1 MAIKV
6 GGTEVV
12 DNNRQLKNIASVDAT
27 TVAALGTAGVGSGGG
42 KFSATADGAIA
53 IGKPVILQSNGTV
66 KQVVTTVN
74 ELGTPTVS
82 SDVNIHAN
90 TNNGFGNTHYFPTA
104 NVYLY
109 MTGIGSSIY
118 AWTFSF
124 NHSTNALGNFVTNGT
139 TVDTGNFSQNLRTAF
154 DPVTGK
160 FMAAWNYNN
169 SVRYRTGIL
178 SSSGAITLN
187 SNGSANHATI
197 ASGDRTFDVAFST
210 TDNMFV
216 LVYTSSSGGN
226 GTVRGFT
233 VDSSGVSTAVNVNR
247 GLWSSINLSMMDLA
261 YDSDNNRFMVAG
273 RDNTNN
279 DKGKAFYFSY
289 PTSGALTL
297 HDTTA
302 FENIANTNIQHV
314 NLAYNPEYN
323 RFAVIYSKTGSGNN
337 VQLLT
342 VSGTSISAGGS
353 VQQIIS
359 TNPQSA
365 RQIVYDPLTHK
376 MVTLFI
382 TSGGTAAKII
392 DVSSTVASVG
402 TIFYIDSNT
411 NYQESHLVFNSADNV
426 FAALYWSGSYTKL
439 HTLTTAQTSSNN
451 TSWIGFAESAI
462 SDTASGDILV
472 VGSTAENQS
481 GLTIGSTYYVQQDG
495 TLATGSSNAVKAG
508 RAIAAN
514 KLLITEGNA

>member
-1 MAIKV
+1 
-6 GGTEVV
+6 
-12 DNNRQLKNIASVDAT
+12 
-27 TVAALGTAGVGSGGG
+27 GV
-42 KFSATADGAIA
+42 
-53 IGKPVILQSNGTV
+53 
-66 KQVVTTVN
+66 
-74 ELGTPTVS
+74 
-82 SDVNIHAN
+82 
-90 TNNGFGNTHYFPTA
+90 
-104 NVYLY
+104 
-109 MTGIGSSIY
+109 
-118 AWTFSF
+118 
-124 NHSTNALGNFVTNGT
+124 
-139 TVDTGNFSQNLRTAF
+139 
-154 DPVTGK
+154 
-160 FMAAWNYNN
+160 
-169 SVRYRTGIL
+169 
-178 SSSGAITLN
+178 ITLN

-233 VDSSGVSTAVNVNR
+233 VDSSGVSTAVNANR

-302 FENIANTNIQHV
+302 FEDVANTNIQHV
-314 NLAYNPEYN
+314 TLAYNPEYN
-323 RFAVIYSKTGSGNN
+323 RFAVIYSKTSSGDR

-353 VQQIIS
+353 PAQF
-359 TNPQSA
+359 TNGANGA

-376 MVTLFI
+376 MIVFFI
-382 TSGGTAAKII
+382 TSAGTAFKTI

-402 TIFYIDSNT
+402 SNISVDSNT
-411 NYQESHLVFNSADNV
+411 NQQECHLVFNSTDSV

-439 HTLTTAQTSSNN
+439 HTLTTAQATSNN

-462 SDTASGDILV
+462 SDTATGDILV
-472 VGSTAENQS
+472 VGS
-481 GLTIGSTYYVQQDG
+481 
-495 TLATGSSNAVKAG
+495 
-508 RAIAAN
+508 
-514 KLLITEGNA
+514 